1 MADKNNHNPINEKST
16 DRDGKIP
23 GDNNKPKVKGPQTNQ
38 KPAVQMP
45 KTAKQP
51 AAPQTEAQKN
61 RTAANNRQRYR
72 SQNQNTAMPSQN
84 QKSDPSKQGHKSG
97 VTTIPKAQTGHRFG
111 AGEKTLRIIPLGGL
125 EEIGKNMTVVEY
137 GDDIVV
143 IDCGLAFP
151 DDNEIYG
158 VDLVIPDITY
168 LEKNA
173 DRIRGIVITHGHEDH
188 IGSLPFVLRKLAVP
202 VYGSRLAM
210 GLVTGK
216 LKEHG
221 LMDRLSYLHPVNA
234 GDVVT
239 LGKISVEFI
248 RVNHSIPDALAV
260 AVTTPAGVVIHTGDF
275 KIDATPIIGGMLDIA
290 RFSELGDNGVL
301 LLMSDSTNAERPGF
315 TMSERKVGQS
325 FETIFSRAE
334 KQRIVVAS
342 FASNIHRIQQ
352 VIDAAA
358 RSGRKVAVSG
368 RSMINAVNVSV
379 ELGYLTVP
387 DNTII
392 DLNDIDQYP
401 KDKMVLIT
409 TGSQGEPMSAL
420 ARMSIAEHKKVE
432 LGKGDIVIISATP
445 IPGNE
450 KTVSRVIDRLMKLGA
465 EVVYEKMYE
474 VHVSGHACQ
483 EELKLMLSVVK
494 PQYFMPVHGE
504 YRHLKKHADLARSM
518 GMTDSHII
526 ISEIGRVV
534 EFGAKGVVMT
544 ETVPSGRILVDGL
557 GIGDVGAAVL
567 RERRLL
573 SQDGLLAV
581 SAAVDLIRGEIVSGP
596 EITSRGFVYVKESEE
611 IMQDARR
618 VAKTA
623 LSNMLASGVTDYN
636 MLKNGVKDEL
646 SKMIYA
652 KIKRNPIIMPMI
664 LEV

>member
-1 MADKNNHNPINEKST
+1 MPDHNGHPSNNEKKPI
-16 DRDGKIP
+16 REGQNP
-23 GDNNKPKVKGPQTNQ
+23 EERNKNKMKETQKNQ
-38 KPAVQMP
+38 KPATMTGSSDKQNAP
-45 KTAKQP
+45 K
-51 AAPQTEAQKN
+51 TEAQKSKN
-61 RTAANNRQRYR
+61 AANKRQYYR
-72 SQNQNTAMPSQN
+72 PQNNQNAAKTAQNQNNGQQKQN
-84 QKSDPSKQGHKSG
+84 HKPAG
-97 VTTIPKAQTGHRFG
+97 TLAKAVTHHRVG
-111 AGEKTLRIIPLGGL
+111 NGGKTLRIIPLGGL

-137 GDDIVV
+137 GEDIVV

-173 DRIRGIVITHGHEDH
+173 ERIRGIVITHGHEDH

-234 GDVVT
+234 GDVIQ
-239 LGKISVEFI
+239 LGRLSVEFI

-260 AVTTPAGVVIHTGDF
+260 AVTTPAGVIIHTGDF

-368 RSMINAVNVSV
+368 RSMINAVNVSA

-387 DNTII
+387 DNTMI

-432 LGKGDIVIISATP
+432 LGRGDIVIISATP

-504 YRHLKKHADLARSM
+504 YRHLRKHADLARST

-534 EFGAKGVVMT
+534 EFGAKGVSVT

-557 GIGDVGAAVL
+557 GIGDVGTAVL
-567 RERRLL
+567 RERKLL

-581 SAAVDLIRGEIVSGP
+581 SAAVDLTTREIVSGP

-618 VAKTA
+618 VAKAA
-623 LSNMLASGVTDYN
+623 LSNLLASGVTDYN

-646 SKMIYA
+646 SKMIYT
-652 KIKRNPIIMPMI
+652 KIKRSPIIMTMI